1 MNTKKFMEAVGNI
14 SDENIAKYAEFS
26 PVIVKGKA
34 EKEVKG
40 MKKLSV
46 WLSAAAAALVLG
58 IGVFA
63 TARLIKLPGNGPI
76 AGIPRPV
83 ETEAP
88 GNTETV
94 DPVLDAPEQIVF
106 NSLDDY
112 RAFAASIELDDE
124 AFEEFISSNSYD
136 MNGVNTK
143 ADAAKVLDA
152 LSSMPIPKIDGFKLI
167 RINLKFDSDSV
178 YILYKNES
186 SDGVL
191 LGFEMIIT
199 PSNESSEDR
208 ANECS
213 FETSALKVEDLQ
225 GLNYLLRPVDM
236 ESVSGNTNT
245 SYYFTNILA
254 HKARLVSVNM
264 TEETLLS
271 ILSDCLYTTI
281 GEYAEE

>member
-1 MNTKKFMEAVGNI
+1 MKGEELLIKIGDIEEADI
-14 SDENIAKYAEFS
+14 E
-26 PVIVKGKA
+26 
-34 EKEVKG
+34 
-40 MKKLSV
+40 LSETIGRRRPHLAA
-46 WLSAAAAALVLG
+46 WLSAAAAVLVLG
-58 IGVFA
+58 VGIFA
-63 TARLIKLPGNGPI
+63 INHFVKDPGSEHHASLPTAEPTAAVATDDP
-76 AGIPRPV
+76 AV
-83 ETEAP
+83 T
-88 GNTETV
+88 T

-191 LGFEMIIT
+191 IGFDMIIT

-208 ANECS
+208 AKECS

-245 SYYFTNILA
+245 SNYFTNILA